1 MIKKLYQASI
11 IVDKPIED
19 TFNFTSN
26 VNNLPL
32 WSGASQIEVVTETD
46 GKVGS
51 IYKVIFTG
59 IIKKTTTLVEIT
71 EYAAFTLWSF
81 KTQELP
87 EKLSS
92 YKFEAIGE
100 TTKISLDYTEEQNS
114 ASLLTD
120 MGVKR
125 QMEKLLADLKR
136 CLNKI

>member
-1 MIKKLYQASI
+1 MLKKLYQASI
-11 IVDKPIED
+11 IVAKPTED
-19 TFNFTSN
+19 VFSFISD
-26 VNNLPL
+26 VNNLSL
-32 WSGASQIEVVTETD
+32 WSGASQIEAVTETD
-46 GKVGS
+46 KKVGS

-59 IIKKTTTLVEIT
+59 IIKKTTTLIEIT

-100 TTKISLDYTEEQNS
+100 NTKISLDYTEEQKS

-136 CLNKI
+136 CLERS